1 MDTFCREAT
10 RRIKFQKNPIIAKT
24 PLYAA
29 FCSNKSGIQTML
41 AAIPFL

>member
-10 RRIKFQKNPIIAKT
+10 RRIKFQNNPIIAKT

-29 FCSNKSGIQTML
+29 FYSNKSGIRTIL
-41 AAIPFL
+41 AVISFL